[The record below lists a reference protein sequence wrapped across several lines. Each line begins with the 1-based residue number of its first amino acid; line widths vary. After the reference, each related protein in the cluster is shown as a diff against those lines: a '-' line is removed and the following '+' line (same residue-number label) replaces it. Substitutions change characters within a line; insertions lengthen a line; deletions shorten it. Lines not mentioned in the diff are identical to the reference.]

1 MLCVIAFYSAK
12 VCQLCPRVAAMA
24 RQWQPTEW
32 TDDWT
37 GWNENGWISGA
48 TQASAE
54 QPATDGWTG
63 WNGNGWISAATNASA
78 EQPASHAQGRLDS
91 APTQSRIEQ
100 QREQQRQAV
109 EERGAEQPA
118 LRLDD
123 TQPMSAPPPCPSAS
137 MQQHH
142 HSSSSSR
149 SSSSRSSRSS
159 SRNRNMLPFTHPEVV
174 LNSLQLTCF

>member
-1 MLCVIAFYSAK
+1 
-12 VCQLCPRVAAMA
+12 MA
-24 RQWQPTEW
+24 WQWQSTEW

-63 WNGNGWISAATNASA
+63 WNDNGWISAATNASA
-78 EQPASHAQGRLDS
+78 EKPASHAQGRLDS

-100 QREQQRQAV
+100 QREQQRQTV

-123 TQPMSAPPPCPSAS
+123 TQPVCAAA
-137 MQQHH
+137 
-142 HSSSSSR
+142 
-149 SSSSRSSRSS
+149 
-159 SRNRNMLPFTHPEVV
+159 LPFSIDAATPATATATATAAATMTGTGCLLHTQK
-174 LNSLQLTCF
+174 LRWTACS